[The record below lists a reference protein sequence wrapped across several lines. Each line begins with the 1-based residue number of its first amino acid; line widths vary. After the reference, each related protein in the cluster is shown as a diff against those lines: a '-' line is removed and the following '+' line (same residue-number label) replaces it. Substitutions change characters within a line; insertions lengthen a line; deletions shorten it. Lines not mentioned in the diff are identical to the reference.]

1 MNVDQAYAF
10 CRSIAHQHGANF
22 SVGFRFLPRRKRR
35 AVYAAYAFCRF
46 ADDIADEEDGVILGG
61 RWDELTQPAEAGPP
75 TEDRYFGGPASAGR
89 SSPGVILSRE
99 DGVILSPEDGV
110 ILSREDG
117 EGSRASGTMPAPR
130 DPSPSAGLRMTPA
143 LRLAQLDEWQ
153 SELDRCYDGAPT
165 HPITIA
171 LADALQSFAI
181 PKRAFVELIDGC
193 RQDVVKTRYETFE
206 ELLHYCDLVA
216 STISDI
222 SLAIFGYKTDAAIG
236 YGRKLSTALQLTNV
250 TRDVGDDL
258 TRDRVYL
265 PQEELR
271 RFDVGEQE
279 LFERA
284 ENERVKQLIEFQI
297 ARAEGYFREAEPLLK
312 ELAFDARFPTLL
324 MGGVYATV
332 LAKLRKDP
340 LMVIRTRLRLTPLQ
354 KVLVVGTRMLR
365 PHFV

>member
-1 MNVDQAYAF
+1 MKVDQAYAF
-10 CRSIAHQHGANF
+10 CRAIAHKHGANF

-46 ADDIADEEDGVILGG
+46 ADDIVDERWSVIPSEVEGSPALC
-61 RWDELTQPAEAGPP
+61 DEHRVSE
-75 TEDRYFGGPASAGR
+75 GGPSTALG
-89 SSPGVILSRE
+89 
-99 DGVILSPEDGV
+99 
-110 ILSREDG
+110 
-117 EGSRASGTMPAPR
+117 
-130 DPSPSAGLRMTPA
+130 MT
-143 LRLAQLDEWQ
+143 LATTLDVLDEWQ
-153 SELDRCYDGAPT
+153 RELDACYEGRPS

-171 LADALQSFAI
+171 LSDALQHFDV

-193 RQDVVKTRYETFE
+193 RQDFVKTRYETFA

-222 SLAIFGYKTDAAIG
+222 SLSIFGYKSDKAIG

-258 TRDRVYL
+258 QRDRVYL

-271 RFDVGEQE
+271 RFGVSERE

-284 ENERVKQLIEFQI
+284 ENDRVRALIEFQI
-297 ARAEGYFREAEPLLK
+297 ARAEEYFREAEPLLD

-340 LMVIRTRLRLTPLQ
+340 LMVVRTRLRLSPLQ
-354 KVLVVGTRMLR
+354 KLLVVGTRMLR